1 MKIHALYLF
10 CESQPSGGRDLIST
24 TYQGPAESPP
34 ESFIEPVAFLT
45 AAKFWGAALSE
56 AASGGIPDEML
67 TLRKPAAWLGCRP
80 SRRHR

>member
-10 CESQPSGGRDLIST
+10 CASQPSGGRDLIST

-45 AAKFWGAALSE
+45 AAKFWGALSE